1 MATTEYRFFA
11 KNGTKPLIV
20 NAESPEQAKQ
30 ILNKFLMSQ
39 GIRRNADEFPMQAG
53 SREDIAK
60 QEASTMQE
68 RTKQAQKQVMDEEAE
83 QEGFGTRLAKGALK
97 VFAPNLAESYE
108 QTGEGN
114 ALASI
119 TDAVMLP
126 FNALGFGSGGTAKK
140 TADVAKKSGIVGKGV
155 DFAKRLLTNPDVGYG
170 AVNTL
175 ADVAQQQRV
184 YGDVDPFRTAVGAG
198 LGVGAPVVTGAGTK
212 LKETGKRIVENKVLP
227 TKKMT
232 SSPNPP
238 NFDKALDE
246 GLFRGASKFSAID
259 KLEKR
264 FEPIYAQL
272 KAIRSGDSQ
281 VDIDTARQKALGF
294 LDGMDLLESEREL
307 ARNKVN
313 SLFDAEMEQ
322 FEKRIPARTHD
333 EAVPN
338 PMFYN
343 ARDNAEQI
351 IEEAQNQGSFYVP
364 PMKDFGFNQVDP
376 WTVERV
382 IEEPA
387 RSVFEMPISK
397 ALDKKTIAQGEAY
410 SQATANERGG
420 KPAFASMAVG
430 LLDAITEAS
439 PQARELM
446 QQLAPDYPMYKA
458 LEARK
463 AVGGSNS
470 PLPLKAVITG
480 AQNPLAGVG
489 VGVMDSPLGGQLLY
503 DAGKGLRKA
512 KLDDF
517 ASMLGY
523 RPSMLTT
530 NMDNNDE

>member
-1 MATTEYRFFA
+1 MTDFRFFS
-11 KNGTKPLIV
+11 KNGAKPLIIRA
-20 NAESPEQAKQ
+20 NSPEEAKQ
-30 ILNKFLMSQ
+30 IFNKTMMQ
-39 GIRRNADEFPMQAG
+39 AGIRANADQFPMQAG

-68 RTKQAQKQVMDEEAE
+68 RIKQAQKQVMDEEAE
-83 QEGFGTRLAKGALK
+83 QEGFGTRLLKGAVK

-114 ALASI
+114 LLSAT

-198 LGVGAPVVTGAGTK
+198 LGVGAPMVTGAGTK

-294 LDGMDLLESEREL
+294 LDGMDLLETERNL
-307 ARNKVN
+307 ATAKVN
-313 SLFDAEMEQ
+313 DLFDAEKARFAKE
-322 FEKRIPARTHD
+322 IPAVRQDVEVESPFYLKSKELAET
-333 EAVPN
+333 AVANHPELSLN
-338 PMFYN
+338 
-343 ARDNAEQI
+343 
-351 IEEAQNQGSFYVP
+351 
-364 PMKDFGFNQVDP
+364 DFGFNRLPKTMTQS
-376 WTVERV
+376 
-382 IEEPA
+382 IEVEPA

-470 PLPLKAVITG
+470 PLPLKAMITG